1 MKNYRNKID
10 QLLKKEQQNGYLTH
24 DDVDTILDDTDADPS
39 QMDDIL
45 AYLKDEH
52 IEIHEDMLEKEIESE
67 IEEKKAIKKGKKY
80 VSDSPIK
87 AYLKEINKIPLLD
100 ADEEKKLAIEMEKK
114 RIKVKEIELKIGMS
128 AKRFRKWNEEWEKGT
143 ERHKGT
149 VEPSHHP
156 SPIRRGREAQL
167 NPLPIPLPL
176 GEGERH
182 RGIEEEMHIHSTEGT
197 PVSERLPQLA
207 EFSAEDIK
215 DMLSQID
222 TFDTEIE
229 NIKRRF
235 IEANL
240 RLVVTFAKKYVPGG
254 VMSLLDIINEGNMG
268 LIKAV
273 ERYNYMEG
281 YRFSTYAIWWI
292 KQAILRAVSD
302 QARTIR
308 IPIYMVEIIN
318 RCLKT
323 IQLLAQQL
331 GREPEL
337 EEIAEKMHLP
347 VPKVIEL
354 INIAQEPVSLDSP
367 MGVDGESQ
375 LGDLIEDKETL
386 SPAKTLFLRM
396 LQERINDILNMLP
409 EKEKMT
415 LKLRFGLDGME
426 PHTLEEVGKILGLTR
441 ERARQIEKI
450 VLEKLRSMKITQE
463 LQSYLRE

>member
-1 MKNYRNKID
+1 MKNYRDKVD
-10 QLLKKEQQNGYLTH
+10 QPLTKEYQDSCLSH
-24 DDVDTILDDTDADPS
+24 DVERILDDDYADLS
-39 QMDDIL
+39 HLDDVL
-45 AYLKDEH
+45 VCLDEH
-52 IEIHEDMLEKEIESE
+52 IEIEEDEEIEPE
-67 IEEKKAIKKGKKY
+67 IVEKKHTIGKGKRY

-87 AYLKEINKIPLLD
+87 AYLKEINQIPLLS
-100 ADEEKKLAIEMEKK
+100 ADEEKELAIDMEKK
-114 RIKVKEIELKIGMS
+114 KIKVKEIELKIGIS
-128 AKRFRKWNEEWEKGT
+128 AKRFRKWNEEQEK
-143 ERHKGT
+143 EK
-149 VEPSHHP
+149 
-156 SPIRRGREAQL
+156 ILQGREL
-167 NPLPIPLPL
+167 TEGNPLAERAFLSTLPAGFPLP
-176 GEGERH
+176 GG
-182 RGIEEEMHIHSTEGT
+182 
-197 PVSERLPQLA
+197 LPQLA
-207 EFSAEDIK
+207 EFSAEEIQ
-215 DMLSQID
+215 DMLFQLN

-229 NIKRRF
+229 RIKKRF

-240 RLVVTFAKKYVPGG
+240 RLVVAFAKKYVPGG
-254 VMSLLDIINEGNMG
+254 VMSLLDIINEGNLG

-292 KQAILRAVSD
+292 KQSILRAVSD
-302 QARTIR
+302 KARTIR

-323 IQLLAQQL
+323 IQTLAQQL

-337 EEIAEKMHLP
+337 EEIAEKMNLP

-354 INIAQEPVSLDSP
+354 INIAQDPISLDSP
-367 MGVDGESQ
+367 MGIDGESQ

-396 LQERINDILNMLP
+396 LQERIGDILNMLP

-441 ERARQIEKI
+441 ERARQIEKN
-450 VLEKLRSMKITQE
+450 VLEKLRSMKITWE
-463 LQSYLRE
+463 LQSFLRE